1 MYAPGTVHDAIYF
14 GVSVKLASLS
24 IYYLIEFLTLDFVDP
39 VQALQLKPQKY
50 QNI

>member
-14 GVSVKLASLS
+14 GVTVKSASLS
-24 IYYLIEFLTLDFVDP
+24 IYYLIEFLTLDFVGP